1 MYYNVIDTYMYAC
14 ISCIKIHIHF
24 MLCIVLISLISYI
37 YRHTVL
43 CILEVLYVWVILYIY
58 DISIHL
64 YYYIIISYD
73 NNISISKIFRVY

>member
-1 MYYNVIDTYMYAC
+1 MYIVYKNTYTFYAMYC
-14 ISCIKIHIHF
+14 FNIINII
-24 MLCIVLISLISYI
+24 YI